1 MGSAGLR
8 PLLAMMMSLFV
19 WGGGVGV
26 EEMKMPWFRVNGALL
41 AATYPNVFLEVVCCT
56 LEPCW
61 LAKTP
66 FITSVSLFLCQIV
79 VKDYC
84 VSSQVCLS

>member
-19 WGGGVGV
+19 WGGVGV
-26 EEMKMPWFRVNGALL
+26 EELKMSWFRLSGVLL
-41 AATYPNVFLEVVCCT
+41 AATYPSGFLEVIWCT
-56 LEPCW
+56 LGHCW

-66 FITSVSLFLCQIV
+66 FMSSVFLFLYEFGV
-79 VKDYC
+79 MKDYG